1 MKLRR
6 LRLRTRALLRPWT
19 WLKVAASMNALVTN
33 AVQLSEVSDPET
45 GAPLAGLGLER
56 RWHSTAELVALEATQ
71 VRKHLGVL

>member
-33 AVQLSEVSDPET
+33 AVQLSEVSDPEAGT
-45 GAPLAGLGLER
+45 PLPGLEP
-56 RWHSTAELVALEATQ
+56 RWHSTAELVAFEATQ
-71 VRKHLGVL
+71 IRKHLGVL